1 MVVADELLG
10 CSIRSFIE
18 AFTRYKDDQDKL
30 CWSGVDLSVLLEV
43 PRWISAGLVIV
54 LSTT

>member
-10 CSIRSFIE
+10 CSIRPFIE
-18 AFTRYKDDQDKL
+18 AFTRYEVDQDKL

-43 PRWISAGLVIV
+43 PVEFQRV
-54 LSTT
+54 